1 MSSAPQSEN
10 AQITILCLASYYKGA
25 EFIRECHRQGCRTLL
40 LTSASLKDEK
50 WPRESIDEIFYMPDV
65 QKEWN
70 MQDTLLGVSYM
81 ARKEHIDR
89 IVALDDFDV
98 EKAATLREHLRVPGM
113 GDTTARYFRDKLAM
127 RGRAREA
134 GLPVPDY
141 IQVLNHDRLCEF
153 IGRVPSPWVLKPRS
167 LAGSMGIKK
176 LHSADEFWAALEQLG
191 DQQSFYL

>member
-1 MSSAPQSEN
+1 MSSSSSVSRAGHTP
-10 AQITILCLASYYKGA
+10 TIVCLASYYKGE

-40 LTSASLKDEK
+40 LTSQSLKDEE

-70 MQDTLLGVSYM
+70 IKTLCWASVHGSQ
-81 ARKEHIDR
+81 RETIDR

-127 RGRAREA
+127 RTGAAPE
-134 GLPVPDY
+134 GVPFL
-141 IQVLNHDRLCEF
+141 ITSRC
-153 IGRVPSPWVLKPRS
+153 
-167 LAGSMGIKK
+167 
-176 LHSADEFWAALEQLG
+176 
-191 DQQSFYL
+191 